1 MIELRQLH
9 QFVAVAEEL
18 NFRRAALR
26 LHMSQPPLSNAIKRI
41 EEEVGKPLFDRG
53 RRHVRLTPVGE
64 IFLREARRTLAQA
77 AHGMRLAQRAS
88 DETAGSLRLSF
99 VASAAL
105 GPLPDLVRRFRQ
117 AYPGVE
123 VLLDSD
129 TTGGQLQALRRG
141 ATDIALI
148 VAPLQDA
155 KGLAVDHFR
164 EEKIVIALPSWH
176 PLASR
181 KSIQLSQV
189 ASESFISF
197 PFSAGPG
204 FESIFLTAC
213 QRAGFF
219 PKVVQEVSQMVT
231 KIMLVAS
238 GVGVALVPGSFAAMQ
253 MPHVT
258 YVPVLEGRRPLRY
271 SLAFA
276 TQARRDNPLVESFL
290 LLACDGKPR
299 VHLDDQAMCP

>member
-18 NFRRAALR
+18 NFRKAALR

-41 EEEVGKPLFDRG
+41 EDAVGKPLFDRG
-53 RRHVRLTPVGE
+53 RRHVRLTPVGD

-77 AHGMRLAQRAS
+77 AHGMSLAQRAS
-88 DETAGSLRLSF
+88 DETAGSIRLSF

-105 GPLPDLVRRFRQ
+105 GPLPDLVLQFRKE
-117 AYPGVE
+117 YPGVE

-141 ATDIALI
+141 ATDVALI

-155 KGLAVDHFR
+155 KGLVVDHFR

-189 ASESFISF
+189 ATESFISF

-204 FESIFLTAC
+204 FESIFHAAC

-238 GVGVALVPGSFAAMQ
+238 GVGVALVPDSFAAMQ

-276 TQARRDNPLVESFL
+276 TTARRDNPLVESFL
-290 LLACDGKPR
+290 QLACGGSKAPAKNG
-299 VHLDDQAMCP
+299 Q

>member
-18 NFRRAALR
+18 NFRKAALR

-41 EEEVGKPLFDRG
+41 EEAVGRPLFDRG

-77 AHGMRLAQRAS
+77 AHGMSLAQRAS
-88 DETAGSLRLSF
+88 DGTAGSIRLSF

-105 GPLPDLVRRFRQ
+105 GPLPDLVLQFRQ

-155 KGLAVDHFR
+155 RGLVVDPFK

-176 PLASR
+176 PLAAR
-181 KSIQLSQV
+181 KSIQLKQV
-189 ASESFISF
+189 ADESFISF

-204 FESIFLTAC
+204 FESIFLAAC

-231 KIMLVAS
+231 KVMLVAS
-238 GVGVALVPGSFAAMQ
+238 GVGVALVPASFAAMQ

-276 TQARRDNPLVESFL
+276 TQARTDNPLVDSFL
-290 LLACDGKPR
+290 QLACGGK
-299 VHLDDQAMCP
+299 ASAKEGA